1 MNTPVIDFHSHLG
14 NWGRHGV
21 NGDPQR
27 FIKIMDSAGIDK
39 ACINC
44 IFLGDA
50 RLANDRVTELVNKW
64 PDRFIPV
71 AFVTPHYPNEAISEL
86 DRAFDQLG
94 MKYLKIYPDYFQ
106 RPIDDPAYFPIYDW
120 LNERSLPVMGHA
132 TYSFDKPGQ
141 TPYERFALLSERF
154 PRVKWVL
161 AHAGGWGPE
170 KAIEAARD
178 LPNVYLETCGSPTG
192 QGAIE
197 SSVKTA
203 GAAHVLFGTD
213 LALLDARHQIGK
225 IVTAN
230 IPNNDKR
237 KILGLN
243 AIKLLGLEI

>member
-1 MNTPVIDFHSHLG
+1 VNTPVIDFHSHLG

-21 NGDPQR
+21 NGNPQR

-50 RLANDRVTELVNKW
+50 RLANDRVTELVDKW

-106 RPIDDPAYFPIYDW
+106 KPIDDPAYFSIYDW
-120 LNERSLPVMGHA
+120 LNERGLPVMGHA

-141 TPYERFALLSERF
+141 TPYERFAFLSERF

-178 LPNVYLETCGSPTG
+178 LPNIYLETCGSPTG

-203 GAAHVLFGTD
+203 GADRVLFGTD
-213 LALLDARHQIGK
+213 MALLDARHQIGK
-225 IVTAN
+225 IVTAD
-230 IPNNDKR
+230 ISNNDKR

-243 AIKLLGLEI
+243 AMKLLGLEI